1 MIHQMYGEIQK
12 QTAKHSIIELCEVYG
27 VSRAGYY
34 KWLKRSGKPNC
45 YEETQQILD
54 YQVADIH
61 AHYPTMGY
69 RAVNDVLKLQTGW
82 IVCDSSV
89 WKSMKRLGIKGYTR
103 KSKLPT
109 TYEGMEHTRYPNILG
124 RNFHSDKPFQNI
136 VTDVTYIKYRNKWFY
151 LAAYLDLFNNEIVEW
166 ELNDTFDNFLVM
178 RPAERLLKKTES
190 TEHQVLLHSDQ
201 GVQYSSAGFCNL
213 LQRYNAI
220 QSMSRAGNPYD
231 NAVMESFWGRFK
243 DVLRYHFRYWER
255 DNLLE
260 TIAEAIHYF
269 NCVRPIRKLN
279 GKPPVQYRIDLAA

>member
-1 MIHQMYGEIQK
+1 MDIATGYLEIGGLLELDSCWQRLDK
-12 QTAKHSIIELCEVYG
+12 IRII
-27 VSRAGYY
+27 
-34 KWLKRSGKPNC
+34 
-45 YEETQQILD
+45 
-54 YQVADIH
+54 
-61 AHYPTMGY
+61 
-69 RAVNDVLKLQTGW
+69 
-82 IVCDSSV
+82 
-89 WKSMKRLGIKGYTR
+89 
-103 KSKLPT
+103 
-109 TYEGMEHTRYPNILG
+109 
-124 RNFHSDKPFQNI
+124 
-136 VTDVTYIKYRNKWFY
+136 

-178 RPAERLLKKTES
+178 RPVERLLKKTER

-243 DVLRYHFRYWER
+243 DVLRSHFRYWER

-260 TIAEAIHYF
+260 TIADAIHYF

-279 GKPPVQYRIDLAA
+279 GKPPVQYRIELAA